1 MTKVDQ
7 HALHCL
13 QEDIKKYLEK
23 YLSQKVYSAA
33 GLAVSSRFKE
43 HLRDVFISVGRSGEQ
58 DDEEVDETTIF
69 DLASLTKPLVTLPS
83 VLHLLDMGKISWN
96 EPLDSLLER
105 SLGDPFSRVDLYSLL
120 CHCSGFAAHRKYWE
134 KLISLEGKSKKEW
147 LLNKIL
153 QEKSEYKKGTS
164 HLYSDVGYI
173 LLGYVVEI
181 KSGLDLDDYW
191 EKNIAE
197 PVGVEKTLFFNPQ
210 KKQRKV
216 GGLVSTG
223 YCSWS
228 KEPLTGLVHDE
239 NCRALGGVAGHA
251 GLFGSLQGVLKLC
264 QEYLHLYHHRK
275 SRLPFSSE
283 TFARAAARVGESD
296 WSCGFSM
303 VSPAGSSSGRYFSK
317 KSIGHLG
324 FTGVSFWIDVDKEV
338 VVSLL
343 TNRVKQGPG
352 MEGIRKVRPLLHD
365 AVMRCLTGK
374 KNPPAEPGDK

>member
-1 MTKVDQ
+1 LTKVGQ
-7 HALHCL
+7 HARHCL

-23 YLSQKVYSAA
+23 YLSQEVYSAA
-33 GLAVSSRFKE
+33 GLGVSGGIKE
-43 HLRDVFISVGRSGEQ
+43 DVGDVFIGVGRAGEQ
-58 DDEEVDETTIF
+58 DDEEVNETTIF

-83 VLHLLDMGKISWN
+83 ILHLLDMGKISWN

-105 SLGDPFSRVDLYSLL
+105 SLDDRFGRVDLYSLL
-120 CHCSGFAAHRKYWE
+120 CHCSGFAAHRNYWK
-134 KLISLEGKSKKEW
+134 KLISMEGKSKKEW

-153 QEKSEYKKGTS
+153 QEKSEYKKGSS

-181 KSGLDLDDYW
+181 KSGLALDVYW

-197 PVGVEKTLFFNPQ
+197 PAGVEKNLFFNPQ
-210 KKQRKV
+210 KKQRQ
-216 GGLVSTG
+216 GGGMVSTG
-223 YCSWS
+223 SCSWS
-228 KEPLTGLVHDE
+228 KEPLTGLVHDD

-264 QEYLHLYHHRK
+264 EEYLHLYHHRK

-283 TFARAAARVGESD
+283 TFTQAAARVGESD

-303 VSPAGSSSGRYFSK
+303 VSPFGSSSGRYFSP

-324 FTGVSFWIDVDKEV
+324 YTGVSFWIDVDKEV
-338 VVSLL
+338 AVSLL
-343 TNRVKQGPG
+343 TNRVRQGQS
-352 MEGIRKVRPLLHD
+352 MEGIRKVRPVLHD
-365 AVMRCLTGK
+365 AVMRCLRGK
-374 KNPPAEPGDK
+374 KNPPAEPGEK